1 MRVLERN
8 ASDGVNPIILIQ
20 FGSLYL
26 TRLNFSARFA
36 RQIVP
41 PLLTNIFLRHC
52 TVYLNCCF
60 KIFIGKYFIVL
71 KSTIA
76 SAIVYSR

>member
-26 TRLNFSARFA
+26 TRLISKADPYSGAHGARLPVQKNSGDRRESDYA
-36 RQIVP
+36 V
-41 PLLTNIFLRHC
+41 
-52 TVYLNCCF
+52 
-60 KIFIGKYFIVL
+60 
-71 KSTIA
+71 SEDA
-76 SAIVYSR
+76 